1 MGGRPAGRYWC
12 RSCGA
17 SGLLGDDRPGC
28 EDYAA
33 TEQVQPRLRTAS
45 LPHPEHI
52 PQYRQLY
59 ELTGLWAHRWLLDAA
74 NPEPLEFLDQ
84 RGITREVAERHM
96 LGYTLH
102 DEQALVAFLTEHAP
116 ELLAYAQEAGLLVVD
131 RQGLLRTHW
140 NLCGALLRPEGLYSS
155 HLVKWRRLRAAGLLQ
170 ALAPQ
175 PRGPK
180 PVPSDPVAEE
190 LARLRNQNARLQAR
204 LTQAELVIDVQKK

>member
-1 MGGRPAGRYWC
+1 M
-12 RSCGA
+12 
-17 SGLLGDDRPGC
+17 
-28 EDYAA
+28 
-33 TEQVQPRLRTAS
+33 RTAS